1 MGLSGPA
8 TIQSKTNHLRKESTM
23 SAIKDDLIAAVQTE
37 LTKLGVTA
45 NKKETEQYIDGVF
58 GGLLAVCQDKESVRT
73 KIGTFRWA
81 HVEARDRINPRTGET
96 VAVEA
101 YSTLKFKVAKAVRV
115 LDSEK
120 KAAKKPAAKA
130 AAPAKK
136 AAAPA
141 KAPVKAPVKKP
152 VAKK

>member
-1 MGLSGPA
+1 
-8 TIQSKTNHLRKESTM
+8 M
-23 SAIKDDLIAAVQTE
+23 SAIKDDLIASVQSE
-37 LTKLGVTA
+37 LAKLGVTA
-45 NKKETEQYIDGVF
+45 NKKETEQF
-58 GGLLAVCQDKESVRT
+58 FEASLSGLLAVCQEKESVRT
-73 KIGTFRWA
+73 KLGTFRWA
-81 HVEARDRINPRTGET
+81 HTPARDRINPRTSEK
-96 VAVEA
+96 VAGVA

-120 KAAKKPAAKA
+120 KAKKAPVK

-141 KAPVKAPVKKP
+141 KAPVKTPLKKP